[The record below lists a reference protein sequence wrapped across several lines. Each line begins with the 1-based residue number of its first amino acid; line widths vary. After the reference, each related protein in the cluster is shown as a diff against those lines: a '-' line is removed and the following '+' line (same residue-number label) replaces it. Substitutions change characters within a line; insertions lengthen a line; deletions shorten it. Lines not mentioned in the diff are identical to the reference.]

1 MRLTAKA
8 WSDYADRLSRLNTK
22 AGQLMR
28 AYLERYGAEDT
39 AALISYASAL
49 VDKYGEGSAE
59 LACQMYDAMAEA
71 AGLTLPAAEPAA
83 PAAYGELAKAVNGT
97 KHSPAL
103 LQSAVSRLV
112 KQAGADTTLKN
123 AIRDGAEFAW
133 IPHGDTCAFCLMLA
147 SRGWQ
152 KAGKRTLKNGH
163 AEHIHANCDCEY
175 AVRFDAS
182 TTVAGYDPEQYLAA
196 YKGAEG
202 RTYQEKLNALRR
214 AHYAENRKKITAQKR
229 AAYATRKLST
239 IEDEDA
245 KIKAI
250 KDTMTKQVQ
259 ALPESAREVL
269 RAYTGFTATRVNF
282 AIRHGSIPPQ
292 VQETIAALDNAL
304 ASGTMPQS
312 VMLYRNTAL
321 SFLDLGLPPKP
332 TEQELQTIVRAQ
344 GTFPIFTSTSF
355 GDLQLPGRDTV
366 LQMHVPEGYKGCQFI
381 QPVALPKFRQ
391 QDEVLFSR
399 GMQYRVLNASIKDDR
414 YFLEIEVL
422 PNV

>member
-39 AALISYASAL
+39 PALIAYASAL

-133 IPHGDTCAFCLMLA
+133 IPRGDTCAFCLMLA

-152 KAGKRTLKNGH
+152 RASQRALKNGH

-175 AVRFDAS
+175 AVRFNAS

-196 YKGAEG
+196 YRGAEG

-344 GTFPIFTSTSF
+344 GIFPIFTSTSF

>member
-39 AALISYASAL
+39 SALISYASAL

-175 AVRFDAS
+175 AVRFNAS

-196 YKGAEG
+196 YRGAEG

-229 AAYATRKLST
+229 AAYLAKKQSEMAQKTAESRLQNAAGKT
-239 IEDEDA
+239 IIE
-245 KIKAI
+245 
-250 KDTMTKQVQ
+250 VQ
-259 ALPESAREVL
+259 K
-269 RAYTGFTATRVNF
+269 
-282 AIRHGSIPPQ
+282 
-292 VQETIAALDNAL
+292 
-304 ASGTMPQS
+304 
-312 VMLYRNTAL
+312 TAL
-321 SFLDLGLPPKP
+321 YGAP
-332 TEQELQTIVRAQ
+332 
-344 GTFPIFTSTSF
+344 
-355 GDLQLPGRDTV
+355 
-366 LQMHVPEGYKGCQFI
+366 
-381 QPVALPKFRQ
+381 
-391 QDEVLFSR
+391 
-399 GMQYRVLNASIKDDR
+399 ASITQVVTQTGGITRNYYDSTGKWIKQISNNDHGNAKHHPYGKHGEHAHDIVWKDGAVVDR
-414 YFLEIEVL
+414 PVRELTEEERKENGDIL
-422 PNV
+422 

>member
-39 AALISYASAL
+39 TALISYASAL

-83 PAAYGELAKAVNGT
+83 PAAYGEVAKAVNGT

-103 LQSAVSRLV
+103 LQNAVSRLV

-123 AIRDGAEFAW
+123 AMRDGAEFAW
-133 IPHGDTCAFCLMLA
+133 IPRGDTCAFCLTLA

-152 KAGKRTLKNGH
+152 RASKKALKNGH

-175 AVRFDAS
+175 AVRFHSS

-196 YKGAEG
+196 YEEAEG
-202 RTYQEKLNALRR
+202 KTPREKINALRR

-229 AAYATRKLST
+229 AAYKKRSGLTGRTSSGKIVPKELTSLPKYQVAVIPTEKLTQYALNVERSP
-239 IEDEDA
+239 D
-245 KIKAI
+245 KARAFSE
-250 KDTMTKQVQ
+250 
-259 ALPESAREVL
+259 ALG
-269 RAYTGFTATRVNF
+269 YT
-282 AIRHGSIPPQ
+282 Q
-292 VQETIAALDNAL
+292 DNA
-304 ASGTMPQS
+304 S
-312 VMLYRNTAL
+312 
-321 SFLDLGLPPKP
+321 
-332 TEQELQTIVRAQ
+332 EL
-344 GTFPIFTSTSF
+344 
-355 GDLQLPGRDTV
+355 
-366 LQMHVPEGYKGCQFI
+366 I
-381 QPVALPKFRQ
+381 QQ
-391 QDEVLFSR
+391 IYD
-399 GMQYRVLNASIKDDR
+399 N
-414 YFLEIEVL
+414 L
-422 PNV
+422 PNFPAKEKEDRGWGMTYEVVMQLKGPNGKTAKVLTAWIDDNKTGEMRLTTVHVDR

>member
-1 MRLTAKA
+1 M
-8 WSDYADRLSRLNTK
+8 
-22 AGQLMR
+22 
-28 AYLERYGAEDT
+28 
-39 AALISYASAL
+39 
-49 VDKYGEGSAE
+49 
-59 LACQMYDAMAEA
+59 
-71 AGLTLPAAEPAA
+71 
-83 PAAYGELAKAVNGT
+83 
-97 KHSPAL
+97 
-103 LQSAVSRLV
+103 
-112 KQAGADTTLKN
+112 
-123 AIRDGAEFAW
+123 
-133 IPHGDTCAFCLMLA
+133 
-147 SRGWQ
+147 
-152 KAGKRTLKNGH
+152 
-163 AEHIHANCDCEY
+163 
-175 AVRFDAS
+175 
-182 TTVAGYDPEQYLAA
+182 AGYDPEQYLAA

>member
-39 AALISYASAL
+39 SALISYASAL

-112 KQAGADTTLKN
+112 KQAGADTTLRN

-175 AVRFDAS
+175 AVRFDVS

-196 YKGAEG
+196 YRGAEG

-229 AAYATRKLST
+229 AAYLERQRRTTEKPLLLPQIASST
-239 IEDEDA
+239 VMEKVEKGDYSLRLGRQQYDKHCAGTQRYDEYAASRTAAGRDPQSRL
-245 KIKAI
+245 KISFEEAQK
-250 KDTMTKQVQ
+250 M
-259 ALPESAREVL
+259 
-269 RAYTGFTATRVNF
+269 
-282 AIRHGSIPPQ
+282 
-292 VQETIAALDNAL
+292 IADY
-304 ASGTMPQS
+304 SGTGIIK
-312 VMLYRNTAL
+312 VKRDGTA
-321 SFLDLGLPPKP
+321 SDVEFVTCETPVGEYFEGGKWHE
-332 TEQELQTIVRAQ
+332 TRRAAIHHGKKGSHIVPVKED
-344 GTFPIFTSTSF
+344 G
-355 GDLQLPGRDTV
+355 
-366 LQMHVPEGYKGCQFI
+366 HV
-381 QPVALPKFRQ
+381 
-391 QDEVLFSR
+391 
-399 GMQYRVLNASIKDDR
+399 
-414 YFLEIEVL
+414 
-422 PNV
+422 

>member
-39 AALISYASAL
+39 SALIAYASAL

-83 PAAYGELAKAVNGT
+83 PAAYGEVAKAVNGT

-103 LQSAVSRLV
+103 LQSTVSRLV
-112 KQAGADTTLKN
+112 KQAGADTTLQN

-196 YKGAEG
+196 YESAEG

-250 KDTMTKQVQ
+250 KDTMTKQVL

-321 SFLDLGLPPKP
+321 SFLDLGLPQKP
-332 TEQELQTIVRAQ
+332 TEQELKAIVRAQ

-422 PNV
+422 PNA

>member
-39 AALISYASAL
+39 SALISYASAL

-59 LACQMYDAMAEA
+59 LACQMYDAMADL
-71 AGLTLPAAEPAA
+71 AGKTLPAAEPVA
-83 PAAYGELAKAVNGT
+83 PAAYGEVAKAVNGT

-133 IPHGDTCAFCLMLA
+133 IPHGDTCPSCIMLA

-196 YKGAEG
+196 YESAEG

>member
-28 AYLERYGAEDT
+28 AYLERYGAENT
-39 AALISYASAL
+39 SALISYASAL

-175 AVRFDAS
+175 AVRFNAS
-182 TTVAGYDPEQYLAA
+182 TTVAGYDPAQYLAA
-196 YKGAEG
+196 YEEAEG
-202 RTYQEKLNALRR
+202 KTPREKINALRR

-229 AAYATRKLST
+229 AAYLKRLEVERASSIIKPDRVISGHSSAPKLAEPNAVIDHVGTDGKTETRT
-239 IEDEDA
+239 IYGPD
-245 KIKAI
+245 
-250 KDTMTKQVQ
+250 
-259 ALPESAREVL
+259 
-269 RAYTGFTATRVNF
+269 
-282 AIRHGSIPPQ
+282 
-292 VQETIAALDNAL
+292 
-304 ASGTMPQS
+304 
-312 VMLYRNTAL
+312 
-321 SFLDLGLPPKP
+321 
-332 TEQELQTIVRAQ
+332 
-344 GTFPIFTSTSF
+344 
-355 GDLQLPGRDTV
+355 
-366 LQMHVPEGYKGCQFI
+366 GYKRTEITTHPHGNRSTHPYGRNGEHAHDYEWDQSGR
-381 QPVALPKFRQ
+381 LK
-391 QDEVLFSR
+391 SR
-399 GMQYRVLNASIKDDR
+399 SVRELTEKERKENADI
-414 YFLEIEVL
+414 L
-422 PNV
+422 

>member
-8 WSDYADRLSRLNTK
+8 WSDYADRLSLLNTK

-39 AALISYASAL
+39 SALISYASAL

-59 LACQMYDAMAEA
+59 LACQMYDAMAET

-83 PAAYGELAKAVNGT
+83 PAAYGEVAKAVNGT

-112 KQAGADTTLKN
+112 KQAGADTTLRN

-175 AVRFDAS
+175 AVRFNSS

-196 YKGAEG
+196 YRGAEG
-202 RTYQEKLNALRR
+202 RTYQEKLNSLRR

-229 AAYATRKLST
+229 AAYLERQRRTTEKPLLLPQIASST
-239 IEDEDA
+239 VMEKVEKGDYSLRLGRQQYDKHCAGTQRYDEYAASRTAAGRDPQSRL
-245 KIKAI
+245 KISFEEAQK
-250 KDTMTKQVQ
+250 M
-259 ALPESAREVL
+259 
-269 RAYTGFTATRVNF
+269 
-282 AIRHGSIPPQ
+282 
-292 VQETIAALDNAL
+292 IADY
-304 ASGTMPQS
+304 SGTGIIK
-312 VMLYRNTAL
+312 VKRDGTA
-321 SFLDLGLPPKP
+321 SDVEFVTCETPVGEYFEGGKWHE
-332 TEQELQTIVRAQ
+332 TRRAAIHHGKKGSHIVPVKED
-344 GTFPIFTSTSF
+344 G
-355 GDLQLPGRDTV
+355 
-366 LQMHVPEGYKGCQFI
+366 HV
-381 QPVALPKFRQ
+381 
-391 QDEVLFSR
+391 
-399 GMQYRVLNASIKDDR
+399 
-414 YFLEIEVL
+414 
-422 PNV
+422 

>member
-39 AALISYASAL
+39 PALIAYASAL

-83 PAAYGELAKAVNGT
+83 PAAYGEVAKAVNGM

-112 KQAGADTTLKN
+112 KQAGADTTLQN

-182 TTVAGYDPEQYLAA
+182 TTVAGYDPAQYLAA

-229 AAYATRKLST
+229 AAYLIKKRSTAGEVDDLREQHRVPDRKEYDRFRRILGTKAPKTFAEFQDLKYNDPEKWLFLKTDYSRRAYLKQHPDT
-239 IEDEDA
+239 ALPGADKAVLPDGKFTKYLFGGDKPNGLAKGRGITSRLGYDISNWELFRDEIA
-245 KIKAI
+245 KIVGEYPVAAKGNNGFGSLYEQKI
-250 KDTMTKQVQ
+250 I
-259 ALPESAREVL
+259 L
-269 RAYTGFTATRVNF
+269 YGITGQPANL
-282 AIRHGSIPPQ
+282 IIGW
-292 VQETIAALDNAL
+292 
-304 ASGTMPQS
+304 
-312 VMLYRNTAL
+312 
-321 SFLDLGLPPKP
+321 
-332 TEQELQTIVRAQ
+332 IVRDD
-344 GTFPIFTSTSF
+344 GVTSLTSVYLKEL
-355 GDLQLPGRDTV
+355 G
-366 LQMHVPEGYKGCQFI
+366 K
-381 QPVALPKFRQ
+381 
-391 QDEVLFSR
+391 
-399 GMQYRVLNASIKDDR
+399 
-414 YFLEIEVL
+414 
-422 PNV
+422 

>member
-39 AALISYASAL
+39 SALISYASAL

-175 AVRFDAS
+175 AVRFNAS
-182 TTVAGYDPEQYLAA
+182 PPWRAMT
-196 YKGAEG
+196 
-202 RTYQEKLNALRR
+202 RR
-214 AHYAENRKKITAQKR
+214 
-229 AAYATRKLST
+229 
-239 IEDEDA
+239 
-245 KIKAI
+245 
-250 KDTMTKQVQ
+250 
-259 ALPESAREVL
+259 
-269 RAYTGFTATRVNF
+269 
-282 AIRHGSIPPQ
+282 SIWRP
-292 VQETIAALDNAL
+292 
-304 ASGTMPQS
+304 M
-312 VMLYRNTAL
+312 
-321 SFLDLGLPPKP
+321 
-332 TEQELQTIVRAQ
+332 RAQ
-344 GTFPIFTSTSF
+344 RGVHIRRSSTPSAGPITPRT
-355 GDLQLPGRDTV
+355 GRRSPPRSGRRM
-366 LQMHVPEGYKGCQFI
+366 QRGNS
-381 QPVALPKFRQ
+381 RQ
-391 QDEVLFSR
+391 SR
-399 GMQYRVLNASIKDDR
+399 MKMLK
-414 YFLEIEVL
+414 
-422 PNV
+422 

>member
-8 WSDYADRLSRLNTK
+8 WGDYADRLSRLNTK

-39 AALISYASAL
+39 SALIAYASAL

-83 PAAYGELAKAVNGT
+83 PAAYGEVAKAVNGT

-112 KQAGADTTLKN
+112 KQAGADTTLQN

-152 KAGKRTLKNGH
+152 KASKKALKNGH

-196 YKGAEG
+196 YESAEG
-202 RTYQEKLNALRR
+202 RTYQEKLNSLRR

-229 AAYATRKLST
+229 AAYLAKKQST
-239 IEDEDA
+239 AGEKTA
-245 KIKAI
+245 KII
-250 KDTMTKQVQ
+250 KSQLFD
-259 ALPESAREVL
+259 
-269 RAYTGFTATRVNF
+269 
-282 AIRHGSIPPQ
+282 
-292 VQETIAALDNAL
+292 
-304 ASGTMPQS
+304 
-312 VMLYRNTAL
+312 
-321 SFLDLGLPPKP
+321 
-332 TEQELQTIVRAQ
+332 EL
-344 GTFPIFTSTSF
+344 TFPE
-355 GDLQLPGRDTV
+355 QLSIHPERLAEYTPASLKDSLEQAGFEIKPLSRGR
-366 LQMHVPEGYKGCQFI
+366 LKGVPFEDGGGYKANFGPSGLI
-381 QPVALPKFRQ
+381 QYHPAAMSHHDGAYYKISTEEGGTR
-391 QDEVLFSR
+391 
-399 GMQYRVLNASIKDDR
+399 R
-414 YFLEIEVL
+414 YELDGTEKKE
-422 PNV
+422 

>member
-1 MRLTAKA
+1 MAHLA
-8 WSDYADRLSRLNTK
+8 RLNQR
-22 AGQLMR
+22 AGQLM
-28 AYLERYGAEDT
+28 ADYIAAHGTVDT
-39 AALISYASAL
+39 DALIAYAHAL
-49 VDKYGEGSAE
+49 VTKYGEGSAE
-59 LACQMYDAMAEA
+59 LACQMYDALA
-71 AGLTLPAAEPAA
+71 AAARAGVPAAEPAE
-83 PAAYGELAKAVNGT
+83 PASYGEIARMVQATKA
-97 KHSPAL
+97 SPPQI
-103 LQSAVSRLV
+103 QSGVSRLV
-112 KQAGADTTLKN
+112 KRAGADTTLKN
-123 AIRDGAEFAW
+123 ALRDGAEFAW
-133 IPHGDTCAFCLMLA
+133 VPQADTCAFCLTLA

-152 KAGKRTLKNGH
+152 KSSQAAIKDGH

-196 YKGAEG
+196 YESAEG

-344 GTFPIFTSTSF
+344 GTFPIF
-355 GDLQLPGRDTV
+355 
-366 LQMHVPEGYKGCQFI
+366 
-381 QPVALPKFRQ
+381 
-391 QDEVLFSR
+391 
-399 GMQYRVLNASIKDDR
+399 NAVQVS
-414 YFLEIEVL
+414 
-422 PNV
+422 

>member
-8 WSDYADRLSRLNTK
+8 WSDYADQLSRLNTK

-39 AALISYASAL
+39 SALISYASAL

-83 PAAYGELAKAVNGT
+83 PAAYGEVAKAVNGT

-103 LQSAVSRLV
+103 LQNAVSRLV

-123 AIRDGAEFAW
+123 ALRDGAEFAW
-133 IPHGDTCAFCLMLA
+133 IPRGDTCAFCLTLA

-175 AVRFDAS
+175 AVRFHSS

-196 YKGAEG
+196 YEEAEG
-202 RTYQEKLNALRR
+202 KTPREKINALRR

-229 AAYATRKLST
+229 AAYLAKKQSTAGEMDDLRERHRVPDRKQYDRFRRILGT
-239 IEDEDA
+239 
-245 KIKAI
+245 KAPKTFAEFQNVKYNI
-250 KDTMTKQVQ
+250 DNTGWDVLQLDVQDTVIQTNIRAGKYPLNIREGKLQGQHLLDSPWRVPEKSYFLKDIQVEN
-259 ALPESAREVL
+259 L
-269 RAYTGFTATRVNF
+269 
-282 AIRHGSIPPQ
+282 
-292 VQETIAALDNAL
+292 
-304 ASGTMPQS
+304 
-312 VMLYRNTAL
+312 
-321 SFLDLGLPPKP
+321 
-332 TEQELQTIVRAQ
+332 EQIVRRYA
-344 GTFPIFTSTSF
+344 GH
-355 GDLQLPGRDTV
+355 GQLEHGRNYPTQIREIVDTGRIV
-366 LQMHVPEGYKGCQFI
+366 GYT
-381 QPVALPKFRQ
+381 
-391 QDEVLFSR
+391 
-399 GMQYRVLNASIKDDR
+399 LNAEGILVETSKVKIHYSKKGVHLVPFSGGDNGDST
-414 YFLEIEVL
+414 
-422 PNV
+422 

>member
-39 AALISYASAL
+39 SALISYASAL

-152 KAGKRTLKNGH
+152 QASQRALKNGH

-175 AVRFDAS
+175 AVRFNAS
-182 TTVAGYDPEQYLAA
+182 TTVAGYDPAQYLAA
-196 YKGAEG
+196 YEEAEG
-202 RTYQEKLNALRR
+202 KTPREKINALRR

-239 IEDEDA
+239 IENEDA

-321 SFLDLGLPPKP
+321 SFLDLGLPQKP
-332 TEQELQTIVRAQ
+332 TEQELQTIVRVQ

-355 GDLQLPGRDTV
+355 WDLQLPGRDTV

>member
-8 WSDYADRLSRLNTK
+8 WSDYADRLSLLNTK

-39 AALISYASAL
+39 SALISYASAL

-112 KQAGADTTLKN
+112 KQAGADTTLRN

-133 IPHGDTCAFCLMLA
+133 LPHGDTCAFCLMLA

-196 YKGAEG
+196 YKGAAG

-229 AAYATRKLST
+229 AAYLIKKRSTAGEIDDLREQHRVPDRKEYDRFRRILGTKAPKTFAEFQAVKYNIDST
-239 IEDEDA
+239 GWDA
-245 KIKAI
+245 LQNEL
-250 KDTMTKQVQ
+250 KDTLIRADIRAGKYDLTVNPEKQ
-259 ALPESAREVL
+259 ARHL
-269 RAYTGFTATRVNF
+269 RDSGGY
-282 AIRHGSIPPQ
+282 IPGRSYL
-292 VQETIAALDNAL
+292 TI
-304 ASGTMPQS
+304 SM
-312 VMLYRNTAL
+312 
-321 SFLDLGLPPKP
+321 
-332 TEQELQTIVRAQ
+332 EELQDIVTRYA
-344 GTFPIFTSTSF
+344 GTGEIAHDVRGGLRECISLNRRVGTVIR
-355 GDLQLPGRDTV
+355 RDGSE
-366 LQMHVPEGYKGCQFI
+366 VPAFI
-381 QPVALPKFRQ
+381 LKLHYSKTGVHAVPFAPQREDNQ
-391 QDEVLFSR
+391 
-399 GMQYRVLNASIKDDR
+399 
-414 YFLEIEVL
+414 
-422 PNV
+422 

>member
-39 AALISYASAL
+39 SALISYASAL

-133 IPHGDTCAFCLMLA
+133 IPHGDTCPFCLMLA

-175 AVRFDAS
+175 AVRFNSS

-196 YKGAEG
+196 YRGAEG
-202 RTYQEKLNALRR
+202 NTYQEKLNALRR

>member
-39 AALISYASAL
+39 SALIAYASAL

-133 IPHGDTCAFCLMLA
+133 IPHGDTCPFCLMLA

-175 AVRFDAS
+175 AVRFNSS

-196 YKGAEG
+196 YRGAEG
-202 RTYQEKLNALRR
+202 NTYQEKLNALRR

>member
-39 AALISYASAL
+39 PALIAYASAL

-83 PAAYGELAKAVNGT
+83 PAAYGEVAKAVNGT

-112 KQAGADTTLKN
+112 KQAGADTTLQN

-175 AVRFDAS
+175 AVRFSTS

-196 YKGAEG
+196 YESAEG
-202 RTYQEKLNALRR
+202 RTYQEKLNSLRR

-229 AAYATRKLST
+229 AAYAELHRRRVGEQGQEIIDKPTYVKLTREFLRHGGVIIRGEDAERHLRMQGAYASYMPGGNFAFIRDDATVSDVLEEMYHAMQERKNMFSTYPSEEILVRREIDAQKYLIAVAKKYKIPAEETEVTRKNLANY
-239 IEDEDA
+239 EAMLEY
-245 KIKAI
+245 AI
-250 KDTMTKQVQ
+250 WRK
-259 ALPESAREVL
+259 ES
-269 RAYTGFTATRVNF
+269 G
-282 AIRHGSIPPQ
+282 
-292 VQETIAALDNAL
+292 
-304 ASGTMPQS
+304 
-312 VMLYRNTAL
+312 RN
-321 SFLDLGLPPKP
+321 
-332 TEQELQTIVRAQ
+332 EQ
-344 GTFPIFTSTSF
+344 
-355 GDLQLPGRDTV
+355 
-366 LQMHVPEGYKGCQFI
+366 
-381 QPVALPKFRQ
+381 
-391 QDEVLFSR
+391 
-399 GMQYRVLNASIKDDR
+399 
-414 YFLEIEVL
+414 
-422 PNV
+422 

>member
-28 AYLERYGAEDT
+28 AYLERYGAENT
-39 AALISYASAL
+39 SALISYASAL

-175 AVRFDAS
+175 AVRFNSS

-196 YKGAEG
+196 YESAEG
-202 RTYQEKLNALRR
+202 RTYQEKLNSLRR
-214 AHYAENRKKITAQKR
+214 AHYAENQKKITAQKR

-332 TEQELQTIVRAQ
+332 TEQELQTIVRVQ

>member
-39 AALISYASAL
+39 PALIAYASAL

-83 PAAYGELAKAVNGT
+83 PAAYGEVARAVNGT

-112 KQAGADTTLKN
+112 KQAGADTTLRN

-152 KAGKRTLKNGH
+152 RASKKALKNGH

-250 KDTMTKQVQ
+250 KDTMTKQVL

-321 SFLDLGLPPKP
+321 SFLDLGLPQKP
-332 TEQELQTIVRAQ
+332 TEQELKAIVRAQ

-422 PNV
+422 PNA

>member
-39 AALISYASAL
+39 SALISYASAL

-175 AVRFDAS
+175 AVRFNAS

-229 AAYATRKLST
+229 AAYLIKKRSTAGEIDDLREQHRVPDRKEYDRFRRILGTKAPKTFAEFQAVKYNIDST
-239 IEDEDA
+239 GWDA
-245 KIKAI
+245 LQNEL
-250 KDTMTKQVQ
+250 KDTLIRADIRAGKYDLTVNPEKQ
-259 ALPESAREVL
+259 ARHLRDSGGYIPGRSYLTISMEELQDIVTRYAGTGEIAHDVRGGLRECISLNRRVGTVIRRDGSEVL
-269 RAYTGFTATRVNF
+269 AFILKLHYSKTGVHAVPF
-282 AIRHGSIPPQ
+282 APQ
-292 VQETIAALDNAL
+292 REDN
-304 ASGTMPQS
+304 Q
-312 VMLYRNTAL
+312 
-321 SFLDLGLPPKP
+321 
-332 TEQELQTIVRAQ
+332 
-344 GTFPIFTSTSF
+344 
-355 GDLQLPGRDTV
+355 
-366 LQMHVPEGYKGCQFI
+366 
-381 QPVALPKFRQ
+381 
-391 QDEVLFSR
+391 
-399 GMQYRVLNASIKDDR
+399 
-414 YFLEIEVL
+414 
-422 PNV
+422 

>member
-39 AALISYASAL
+39 PAVISYARAL

-103 LQSAVSRLV
+103 LQSAISRLV

-175 AVRFDAS
+175 AVRFNSS

-229 AAYATRKLST
+229 AAYLIKKRSTAGEIDDLREQHRVPDRKEYDRFRRILGTKAPKTLAEFQAVKYNIDST
-239 IEDEDA
+239 GWDALQNELKDTLIRADIRAGKISFEDA
-245 KIKAI
+245 ARQYS
-250 KDTMTKQVQ
+250 TCPSGKQGGS
-259 ALPESAREVL
+259 LGDFAR
-269 RAYTGFTATRVNF
+269 G
-282 AIRHGSIPPQ
+282 
-292 VQETIAALDNAL
+292 
-304 ASGTMPQS
+304 
-312 VMLYRNTAL
+312 
-321 SFLDLGLPPKP
+321 
-332 TEQELQTIVRAQ
+332 
-344 GTFPIFTSTSF
+344 
-355 GDLQLPGRDTV
+355 
-366 LQMHVPEGYKGCQFI
+366 QMVPEFDQAVFALQEGELIGPVKTQFGYHLIRMNKKNEATPISYADIREELYQQVMQEKQQEAYQKKI
-381 QPVALPKFRQ
+381 NQLKILYPVDK
-391 QDEVLFSR
+391 
-399 GMQYRVLNASIKDDR
+399 M
-414 YFLEIEVL
+414 
-422 PNV
+422 

>member
-39 AALISYASAL
+39 SALISYASAL

-175 AVRFDAS
+175 AVRFNAS
-182 TTVAGYDPEQYLAA
+182 TTVAGYDPAQYLAA
-196 YKGAEG
+196 YESAEG
-202 RTYQEKLNALRR
+202 NTPQEKLNAMRR
-214 AHYAENRKKITAQKR
+214 AHYEANQGKITAQKR

-245 KIKAI
+245 KIKTI

>member
-39 AALISYASAL
+39 SALISYASAL

-202 RTYQEKLNALRR
+202 RTYQEKLNSLRR

-229 AAYATRKLST
+229 AAYLIKKRSTAGEMDDLREQHRVPDRKEYDRFRRILGTKAPKTFAEFQAVKYNIDST
-239 IEDEDA
+239 GWDA
-245 KIKAI
+245 LQNEL
-250 KDTMTKQVQ
+250 KDTLIRADIRAGKYDLTVNPEKQARHLRDSGGYIPGRSYLTISMEELQDIVTRY
-259 ALPESAREVL
+259 AGTGYIEHKGRSGIREVIDL
-269 RAYTGFTATRVNF
+269 NRQIGAVIKRDESEVPTSMLKLHYSKTGIHAVPFV
-282 AIRHGSIPPQ
+282 PQ
-292 VQETIAALDNAL
+292 KE
-304 ASGTMPQS
+304 
-312 VMLYRNTAL
+312 
-321 SFLDLGLPPKP
+321 
-332 TEQELQTIVRAQ
+332 
-344 GTFPIFTSTSF
+344 
-355 GDLQLPGRDTV
+355 
-366 LQMHVPEGYKGCQFI
+366 
-381 QPVALPKFRQ
+381 
-391 QDEVLFSR
+391 
-399 GMQYRVLNASIKDDR
+399 DDQ
-414 YFLEIEVL
+414 
-422 PNV
+422 

>member
-39 AALISYASAL
+39 SALISYASAL

-152 KAGKRTLKNGH
+152 RASKKALKNGH

-182 TTVAGYDPEQYLAA
+182 TTVAGYDPERYLAA
-196 YKGAEG
+196 YESAEG
-202 RTYQEKLNALRR
+202 RTYQEKLNSLRR

-229 AAYATRKLST
+229 AAYLARKDSTAIGKSAKLLS
-239 IEDEDA
+239 EPSHSFVSEELFKRHFA
-245 KIKAI
+245 KH
-250 KDTMTKQVQ
+250 VS
-259 ALPESAREVL
+259 E
-269 RAYTGFTATRVNF
+269 
-282 AIRHGSIPPQ
+282 
-292 VQETIAALDNAL
+292 
-304 ASGTMPQS
+304 
-312 VMLYRNTAL
+312 
-321 SFLDLGLPPKP
+321 
-332 TEQELQTIVRAQ
+332 
-344 GTFPIFTSTSF
+344 F
-355 GDLQLPGRDTV
+355 GDITAEEYLRHASAMSNMPVSDDVVQLVRSDGSVSKYCFSTNEFVVTTSDGDIRT
-366 LQMHVPEGYKGCQFI
+366 YFK
-381 QPVALPKFRQ
+381 PKEKEAYW
-391 QDEVLFSR
+391 DE
-399 GMQYRVLNASIKDDR
+399 
-414 YFLEIEVL
+414 EIER
-422 PNV
+422 NK

>member
-1 MRLTAKA
+1 MRRTAKA

-39 AALISYASAL
+39 PALIAYASAL

-83 PAAYGELAKAVNGT
+83 PAAYGEVAKAVNGT

-112 KQAGADTTLKN
+112 KQAGADTTLQN

-133 IPHGDTCAFCLMLA
+133 VPHGDTCAFCLMLA

-196 YKGAEG
+196 YESAEG
-202 RTYQEKLNALRR
+202 RTYQEKLNSLRR
-214 AHYAENRKKITAQKR
+214 AHYAEKRKKITAQKR
-229 AAYATRKLST
+229 AAYLIKKRSTAGEIDDLREQHRVPDRKEYDRFRRILGTKAPKTFAEFQNVKYNIDST
-239 IEDEDA
+239 GWDA
-245 KIKAI
+245 LQNEL
-250 KDTMTKQVQ
+250 KDTLIRADIRAGKYDLTVNPEKQ
-259 ALPESAREVL
+259 ARHL
-269 RAYTGFTATRVNF
+269 RDS
-282 AIRHGSIPPQ
+282 GSYIP
-292 VQETIAALDNAL
+292 
-304 ASGTMPQS
+304 G
-312 VMLYRNTAL
+312 R
-321 SFLDLGLPPKP
+321 SFL
-332 TEQELQTIVRAQ
+332 TISMEELQDIVTRYA
-344 GTFPIFTSTSF
+344 GTGEIAR
-355 GDLQLPGRDTV
+355 DGRGGLRECISLNRRVGTVIRRDGSEVPAFMLKLHYSKTGVHAVPFAPQKEDT
-366 LQMHVPEGYKGCQFI
+366 Q
-381 QPVALPKFRQ
+381 
-391 QDEVLFSR
+391 
-399 GMQYRVLNASIKDDR
+399 
-414 YFLEIEVL
+414 
-422 PNV
+422 

>member
-1 MRLTAKA
+1 MQLTAKA

-39 AALISYASAL
+39 SALISYASAL

-112 KQAGADTTLKN
+112 KQAGADTTLRN

-152 KAGKRTLKNGH
+152 RASKKALKNGH

-175 AVRFDAS
+175 AVRFNSS

-229 AAYATRKLST
+229 AAYAELHRRRVGEQGQEIIDKPTYVKLTREFLRHGGV
-239 IEDEDA
+239 IIRGEDA
-245 KIKAI
+245 
-250 KDTMTKQVQ
+250 
-259 ALPESAREVL
+259 ERHL
-269 RAYTGFTATRVNF
+269 RMQGAYASYMPGGNF
-282 AIRHGSIPPQ
+282 AFIRDDATVSDVLEEMYHAMQDRKNMFSTYPKKEILTRREIDAQKYLIAVAERYKIPAE
-292 VQETIAALDNAL
+292 ETEV
-304 ASGTMPQS
+304 TR
-312 VMLYRNTAL
+312 RNLEMYEECLKELVA
-321 SFLDLGLPPKP
+321 GRNEEH
-332 TEQELQTIVRAQ
+332 EQQ
-344 GTFPIFTSTSF
+344 
-355 GDLQLPGRDTV
+355 
-366 LQMHVPEGYKGCQFI
+366 
-381 QPVALPKFRQ
+381 
-391 QDEVLFSR
+391 
-399 GMQYRVLNASIKDDR
+399 
-414 YFLEIEVL
+414 
-422 PNV
+422 